1 MGVLCLA
8 LCTIRGV
15 CCVSCWSWGWLEV
28 EGVVIVVCVV
38 VGDEGCEVFIV
49 VYVEDGDRVE

>member
-1 MGVLCLA
+1 MLCLA